1 MSTTSR
7 MRPFWPLAA
16 GAWAAASFTLG
27 VRAWSWTTGAPA
39 PVSPFWCVALMV
51 RGDLRPTAGM
61 WAWVG
66 AVALALVAVPAA
78 VRLAGR
84 GGGGARRGDEAA
96 RLTGRRGDTESI
108 NEQAVR
114 AKARRLGAGG
124 RGAPFGLPIGRA
136 VGDGRRLWSSFE
148 DVSILIA
155 GPRTGKTT
163 CWVVPRIWAAPG
175 AVVAT
180 SNKRDILDA
189 TRTVRAERGRTW
201 VFDPQGIAGEPQS
214 WWWNI
219 LSYVTDAV
227 QARALTQIFIDT
239 TRPAGAQT
247 SAYFDAA
254 ARDLVTALVLA
265 AARGGRTIMDVHGW
279 LSDQTDREPL
289 MILRRTGEDLMARAL
304 EGAMDLVAETRSGVY
319 GTAST
324 MVSFMLNERAMRWV
338 TPQPLLTELRPDD
351 LVGSTDTLYLLS
363 QEGRGDAS
371 PIVTALTVAV
381 TEAAVERARTRPGG
395 RLDVPMLIELD
406 EAANVCRWGELPN
419 MYSHY
424 GSRLI
429 TVDTILQSWAQG
441 VTAWGEEGIK
451 KMWSAANQKV
461 YGGGVSEKGFL
472 SDLEAIIGTYWTD
485 SHQSTRSSQGWSAT
499 TSRDAQQRQIATVK
513 ELAELPPGRAW
524 VLSSG
529 NRAVLARM
537 IPYWKQKKQDRA
549 RGAAGAAP
557 AGRTTRG
564 K

>member
-136 VGDGRRLWSSFE
+136 VDGGRRLWSSFE

-189 TRTVRAERGRTW
+189 TRTVRAGRGRTW

-319 GTAST
+319 G
-324 MVSFMLNERAMRWV
+324 
-338 TPQPLLTELRPDD
+338 
-351 LVGSTDTLYLLS
+351 
-363 QEGRGDAS
+363 
-371 PIVTALTVAV
+371 
-381 TEAAVERARTRPGG
+381 
-395 RLDVPMLIELD
+395 
-406 EAANVCRWGELPN
+406 
-419 MYSHY
+419 
-424 GSRLI
+424 
-429 TVDTILQSWAQG
+429 
-441 VTAWGEEGIK
+441 
-451 KMWSAANQKV
+451 
-461 YGGGVSEKGFL
+461 
-472 SDLEAIIGTYWTD
+472 
-485 SHQSTRSSQGWSAT
+485 
-499 TSRDAQQRQIATVK
+499 
-513 ELAELPPGRAW
+513 
-524 VLSSG
+524 
-529 NRAVLARM
+529 
-537 IPYWKQKKQDRA
+537 
-549 RGAAGAAP
+549 
-557 AGRTTRG
+557 
-564 K
+564 